1 MEADLAVFLGVAVIM
16 LASAILVFQVKE
28 VIHSVIFLAITF
40 LSVAALFIL
49 LNAELLAIIQ
59 ILIYVGAVV
68 VLMLFAVIL
77 VRRRIIV
84 WREKV

>member
-1 MEADLAVFLGVAVIM
+1 M
-16 LASAILVFQVKE
+16 LVSSVLVFHVKE
-28 VIHSVIFLAITF
+28 IIHSIIFLAIAF
-40 LSVAALFIL
+40 LSVAGLFIL

-84 WREKV
+84 WREKT

>member
-1 MEADLAVFLGVAVIM
+1 M
-16 LASAILVFQVKE
+16 
-28 VIHSVIFLAITF
+28 
-40 LSVAALFIL
+40 
-49 LNAELLAIIQ
+49 AIIQ